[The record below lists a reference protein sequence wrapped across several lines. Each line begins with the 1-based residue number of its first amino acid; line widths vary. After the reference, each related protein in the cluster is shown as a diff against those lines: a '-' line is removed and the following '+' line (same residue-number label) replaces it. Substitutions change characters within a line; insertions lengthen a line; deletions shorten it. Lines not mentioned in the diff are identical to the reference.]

1 MSSDQK
7 SRSNALIDPINNY
20 LTAAKDHYYELDP
33 VLQLDKRATF
43 EQNFKELALNN
54 PLDTTS
60 SEDLFAIYDAVSR
73 RGGFKRI
80 QDDKKWDDV
89 VSSLS
94 LYNFTPLSLENIYK
108 NCLAKYEEK
117 YYSESE
123 DFVIKGSKID
133 KYFIPQIGSKG
144 LYEGY
149 FKSKPTMTET
159 EIMKKLKIE
168 HLDIYI
174 CFRNI
179 IISRKEPNLSALL
192 DIIPTTYHET
202 FIKFFKV
209 LFIYGVID
217 ARKLKNISTSSFD
230 LLNFPDLHPHK
241 VTIVGANLRG
251 IHCAS
256 LLRDF
261 GFRVDIIDH
270 QTFNKGKGPR
280 FEEELYEQMPFN
292 INSDP
297 NNPATKFL
305 NEMKLSYMPLRT
317 GEILVVNINGDIVE
331 KSTVE
336 IKKNEFHGL
345 LRNITNVEDK
355 SLLFQDV
362 LKEEMK
368 NKTALGSH
376 GSDLNYVNRFG
387 PACRLAK
394 SKVKTK

>member
-144 LYEGY
+144 SFFLS
-149 FKSKPTMTET
+149 FK
-159 EIMKKLKIE
+159 
-168 HLDIYI
+168 
-174 CFRNI
+174 
-179 IISRKEPNLSALL
+179 
-192 DIIPTTYHET
+192 
-202 FIKFFKV
+202 KF
-209 LFIYGVID
+209 
-217 ARKLKNISTSSFD
+217 
-230 LLNFPDLHPHK
+230 PH
-241 VTIVGANLRG
+241 VCN
-251 IHCAS
+251 
-256 LLRDF
+256 
-261 GFRVDIIDH
+261 
-270 QTFNKGKGPR
+270 
-280 FEEELYEQMPFN
+280 
-292 INSDP
+292 
-297 NNPATKFL
+297 
-305 NEMKLSYMPLRT
+305 
-317 GEILVVNINGDIVE
+317 
-331 KSTVE
+331 
-336 IKKNEFHGL
+336 
-345 LRNITNVEDK
+345 
-355 SLLFQDV
+355 
-362 LKEEMK
+362 
-368 NKTALGSH
+368 
-376 GSDLNYVNRFG
+376 NRFI
-387 PACRLAK
+387 
-394 SKVKTK
+394 